1 MVILLVAISDHFR
14 VIYHRLLVV
23 INDYLINDYWCLFLV
38 ILDYIMT
45 IGGYYIF
52 NYCWIF

>member
-1 MVILLVAISDHFR
+1 MVILLVAISDYFR
-14 VIYHRLLVV
+14 LNYHRLLVV
-23 INDYLINDYWCLFLV
+23 INGYLINDYWCLFLV

-45 IGGYYIF
+45 IGGYYIL